1 VIKNHRGELYL
12 FLGALTFSV
21 NGIFSTVVLEHMSAF
36 RLAQIR
42 AISAFT
48 ILFLFALIFRRE
60 LLRITRRELPLALAY
75 GIIGFALV
83 NVGYFLGIERGLPL
97 GLVLVLEFT
106 APIWIALWI
115 KYVRKGYVAKD
126 MWVAI
131 ALSLIGLLLVTKI
144 WDGFKFDLLGLVGA
158 LGSAFA
164 LTGYFLIGEKF
175 GAGRHPMSSTIIG
188 LGIAGAFWA
197 IVLPIWNF
205 PTAIFTA
212 KMDIHGYLAGHLF
225 PGWLLLLWI
234 VVMGTIVPY
243 LFVISGLRLL
253 SASKSSVIGMLE
265 PVLAGIFAWIWL
277 NQSWDSIQLVGAAI
291 VLIGIYLAD
300 RSKAVATSN

>member
-1 VIKNHRGELYL
+1 MLKNHRGELYL

-21 NGIFSTVVLEHMSAF
+21 NGIFSTVVLEHISAF

-48 ILFLFALIFRRE
+48 LMLIFALIFRRE
-60 LLRITRRELPLALAY
+60 MLKIAKREIPTAIAY
-75 GIIGFALV
+75 GIVGFALV

-115 KYVRKGYVAKD
+115 KYVRKGFVAND
-126 MWVAI
+126 MWFAI
-131 ALSLIGLLLVTKI
+131 ALSLVGLILVTKI
-144 WDGFKFDLLGLVGA
+144 WDGFRFDLLGLVGA

-164 LTGYFLIGEKF
+164 LTAYFLIGKTF
-175 GAGRHPMSSTIIG
+175 GRDRHPMGSTIIG
-188 LGIAGAFWA
+188 LAVASAFWLV
-197 IVLPIWNF
+197 VLPIWNF
-205 PTAIFTA
+205 PTEVLSLQ
-212 KMDIHGYLAGHLF
+212 MDIHGYLAGQTF
-225 PGWLLLLWI
+225 PGWALLIWI
-234 VVMGTIVPY
+234 IVMGTIVPY

-253 SASKSSVIGMLE
+253 SASKSSVLGMLE
-265 PVLAGIFAWIWL
+265 PVFAGALAWIWL
-277 NQSWDSIQLVGAAI
+277 GQSWDAIQLIGALI

-300 RSKAVATSN
+300 RSKSEN

>member
-1 VIKNHRGELYL
+1 MIKNHRGELYL
-12 FLGALTFSV
+12 FFGALTFSV

-48 ILFLFALIFRRE
+48 LLFIFAFIFKRE
-60 LLRITRRELPLALAY
+60 ILRITRREIPLAIAY
-75 GIIGFALV
+75 GVIGFALV

-106 APIWIALWI
+106 APIWIAIWI
-115 KYVRKGYVAKD
+115 KYVRKGFVAKD
-126 MWVAI
+126 MWLAI
-131 ALSLIGLLLVTKI
+131 ALSLAGLLLVTKI
-144 WDGFKFDLLGLVGA
+144 WDGFKFDLLGLAGA

-175 GAGRHPMSSTIIG
+175 GGNRHPMGSTIIG
-188 LGIAGAFWA
+188 LAVAGTFWA

-205 PTAIFTA
+205 PTEVFSM
-212 KMDIHGYLAGHLF
+212 KMDIHGYLAGHLI
-225 PGWLLLLWI
+225 PGWSLLLWVI
-234 VVMGTIVPY
+234 VMGTIVPY
-243 LFVISGLRLL
+243 LFVISGLRIL

-277 NQSWDSIQLVGAAI
+277 NQSWDLIQLLGAAI

-300 RSKAVATSN
+300 RSKSTAA

>member
-1 VIKNHRGELYL
+1 MLKHRGELYL

-21 NGIFSTVVLEHMSAF
+21 NGIVATVVLEHMSAF

-48 ILFLFALIFRRE
+48 LLTIFALIFRRE
-60 LLRITRRELPLALAY
+60 LLKLSKKDIPVAIAY
-75 GIIGFALV
+75 GVVGFALV

-97 GLVLVLEFT
+97 GLVLVIEFT

-115 KYVRKGYVAKD
+115 KYIRKGFVARD
-126 MWVAI
+126 MWFAI
-131 ALSLIGLLLVTKI
+131 LLSLIGLVLLTKI
-144 WDGFKFDLLGLVGA
+144 WDGFKFDLLGLAGA

-164 LTGYFLIGEKF
+164 LTGYFLIGKKF
-175 GAGRHPMSSTIIG
+175 GGDRHPIGSTIIG
-188 LGIAGAFWA
+188 LAVAGAFWL

-205 PTAIFTA
+205 PIEVFSLQ
-212 KMDIHGYLAGHLF
+212 MDIHGYLAGHLF
-225 PGWLLLLWI
+225 PGWSLLLWVI
-234 VVMGTIVPY
+234 VMGTIVPY

-253 SASKSSVIGMLE
+253 SESKSSVLGMLE
-265 PVLAGIFAWIWL
+265 PVFAGALAWIWL
-277 NQSWDSIQLVGAAI
+277 GQSWDAIQLLGAAV

-300 RSKAVATSN
+300 RSKATA

>member
-1 VIKNHRGELYL
+1 MLKNHRGELYL

-42 AISAFT
+42 AISAF
-48 ILFLFALIFRRE
+48 ILLFIFALIFKRE
-60 LLRITRRELPLALAY
+60 FLKITRREIPTAIAY
-75 GIIGFALV
+75 GVVGFALV

-115 KYVRKGYVAKD
+115 KYVRKGLVARD
-126 MWVAI
+126 MWLAI
-131 ALSLIGLLLVTKI
+131 ALSLVGLVLVTKI
-144 WDGFKFDLLGLVGA
+144 WDGFKFDLLGLAGA

-164 LTGYFLIGEKF
+164 LTAYFLIGEKF
-175 GAGRHPMSSTIIG
+175 GGNRHPAGSTIIG
-188 LGIAGAFWA
+188 LAVASAFWT
-197 IVLPIWNF
+197 IVLPLWNF
-205 PTAIFTA
+205 PTEVFAM

-225 PGWLLLLWI
+225 PGWSLLLWI
-234 VVMGTIVPY
+234 IVMGTIVPY

-277 NQSWDSIQLVGAAI
+277 DQSWDLIQLIGAAV

-300 RSKAVATSN
+300 KSKSSAE

>member
-1 VIKNHRGELYL
+1 MLKNHRGELYL
-12 FLGALTFSV
+12 ILGALTFSV

-36 RLAQIR
+36 RLAQVR
-42 AISAFT
+42 AISAF
-48 ILFLFALIFRRE
+48 ILLALFALIFRRG
-60 LLRITRRELPLALAY
+60 LLQLSRREIPIALAY
-75 GIIGFALV
+75 GVIGFALV

-115 KYVRKGYVAKD
+115 KYVRKGFVARD

-131 ALSLIGLLLVTKI
+131 ALSLAGLVLVTKI
-144 WDGFKFDLLGLVGA
+144 WEGFKFDLLGLAGA

-164 LTGYFLIGEKF
+164 LTAYFLIGAKF
-175 GAGRHPMSSTIIG
+175 GSNRHPISSTIIG
-188 LGIAGAFWA
+188 LGMASGFWLL
-197 IVLPIWNF
+197 VLPIWNF
-205 PTAIFTA
+205 PTEVFTM
-212 KMDIHGYLAGHLF
+212 KMDLHGYLAGHLF
-225 PGWLLLLWI
+225 PGWSLLIWV

-243 LFVISGLRLL
+243 LFVISGLRIL

-265 PVLAGIFAWIWL
+265 PVLAGAFAWIWL
-277 NQSWDSIQLVGAAI
+277 AQSWTGIQLVGAAI

-300 RSKAVATSN
+300 RSKTSQ

>member
-1 VIKNHRGELYL
+1 MIKNHRGELYL
-12 FLGALTFSV
+12 FFGALTFSV

-48 ILFLFALIFRRE
+48 LLFIFAFVFKRE
-60 LLRITRRELPLALAY
+60 ILRITRKEIPLAIAY
-75 GIIGFALV
+75 GVIGFALV

-106 APIWIALWI
+106 APIWIAIWI
-115 KYVRKGYVAKD
+115 KYVRKGFVAKE
-126 MWVAI
+126 MWLAI
-131 ALSLIGLLLVTKI
+131 ALSLAGLLLVTKI
-144 WDGFKFDLLGLVGA
+144 WDGFKFDLLGLAGA

-175 GAGRHPMSSTIIG
+175 GGNRHPMGSTIIG
-188 LGIAGAFWA
+188 LAVAGAFWA

-205 PTAIFTA
+205 PTEVFSM

-225 PGWLLLLWI
+225 PGWSLLLWVI
-234 VVMGTIVPY
+234 VMGTIVPY
-243 LFVISGLRLL
+243 LFVISGLRIL

-277 NQSWDSIQLVGAAI
+277 NQSWDLIQLIGAAV
-291 VLIGIYLAD
+291 VLVGIYLAD
-300 RSKAVATSN
+300 RSKSTAA

>member
-1 VIKNHRGELYL
+1 MIKNHRGELYL

-48 ILFLFALIFRRE
+48 LLFLFALIFRRE
-60 LLRITRRELPLALAY
+60 LLKITRKEIPIAIAY
-75 GIIGFALV
+75 GVIGFALV

-97 GLVLVLEFT
+97 GLVLVIEFT

-115 KYVRKGYVAKD
+115 KYVRKGFVAKD
-126 MWVAI
+126 MWLAI
-131 ALSLIGLLLVTKI
+131 ALSLAGLILVTKI
-144 WDGFKFDLLGLVGA
+144 WDGFTFDLLGLAGA

-164 LTGYFLIGEKF
+164 LTGYFLIGERF
-175 GAGRHPMSSTIIG
+175 GGNRHPMSSTIIG
-188 LGIAGAFWA
+188 LAVAGTFWA

-205 PTAIFTA
+205 PTEVFSM
-212 KMDIHGYLAGHLF
+212 KMDIHGYLAGHFF
-225 PGWLLLLWI
+225 PGWALLLWV

-243 LFVISGLRLL
+243 LFVISGLRIL
-253 SASKSSVIGMLE
+253 SASKSSVLGMLE
-265 PVLAGIFAWIWL
+265 PVLAGALAWIWL
-277 NQSWDSIQLVGAAI
+277 GQSWDGIQLIGAAI

-300 RSKAVATSN
+300 RSKATV